1 MMNEE
6 NLVIKSLQG
15 DYSVVFEENITNA
28 VEVIQTLNSDCY
40 LLIDAKVWD
49 LYKPSMKQLDRFPR
63 KLIEVT
69 ETNKSLELVGQIS
82 EWLVQEGATKSSL
95 IIAIGGGMVQD
106 LATFTAHI
114 YYRGINWVYLPT
126 TLLSQSD
133 SCIGAKCGLN
143 LLQYKNQLGVIHSPS
158 MVIVC
163 PKFLESLGDL
173 DFSSGYGEILKL
185 SLTGELEFYKEFKLH
200 LEEKGFERAEVYTLI
215 IQSLRAKQIII
226 EEDEYESDIRRI
238 LNYGHSFGHVL
249 EYLTENSIPHGAAIV
264 FGMDL
269 MNYLGVQ
276 WGITE
281 KSFYLEF
288 SALARRH
295 FFEYKISKKITAEL
309 LVSSLRTDKKMSNGK
324 MNFAVAK
331 VPGEIIIHS
340 CPLDEQLTRLVEN
353 YLSENPIF
361 SFN

>member
-1 MMNEE
+1 MMNTK

-15 DYSVVFEENITNA
+15 NYSVVFEENIQNA
-28 VEVIQTLNSDCY
+28 IELAQTLNNDCY

-49 LYKPSMKQLDRFPR
+49 LYKTSMEQLNRFPR
-63 KLIEVT
+63 KLIEVK
-69 ETNKSLELVGQIS
+69 ELNKTLEMVGQIS

-158 MVIVC
+158 MVIIC
-163 PKFLESLGDL
+163 TNFLGSLGEL
-173 DFSSGYGEILKL
+173 DYSSGYGEILKL
-185 SLTGELEFYKEFKLH
+185 SLTGKLEFYTEFKIH
-200 LEEKGFERAEVYTLI
+200 LEKHRFAKEDVSKLI
-215 IQSLRAKQIII
+215 IYSLRAKQNVI
-226 EEDEYESDIRRI
+226 EEDEYESNLRRI

-249 EYLTENSIPHGAAIV
+249 ESLTENSIPHGAAIV

-269 MNYLGVQ
+269 MNYLGFQ

-288 SALARRH
+288 SELVRKY
-295 FFEYKISKKITAEL
+295 FFEYKLPLTVTPEL
-309 LVSSLRTDKKMSNGK
+309 LVSSLKTDKKMSNGN

-331 VPGEIIIHS
+331 KPGEIVIHN
-340 CPLDEQLTRLVEN
+340 CPLDEGLLELVGN
-353 YLSENPIF
+353 YLNDNPIF
-361 SFN
+361 PFN